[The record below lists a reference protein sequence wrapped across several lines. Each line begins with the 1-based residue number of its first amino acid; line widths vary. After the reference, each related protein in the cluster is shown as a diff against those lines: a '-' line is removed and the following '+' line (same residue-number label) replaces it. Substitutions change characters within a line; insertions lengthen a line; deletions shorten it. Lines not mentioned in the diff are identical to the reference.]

1 MSRTHRL
8 NIFIVAMMLAASLVQ
23 CQTDVA
29 KMGKS
34 CKLDAQCSPPYIVCK
49 KNICERKDLFPMTG
63 AEIGAIFVLLILVM
77 LAIIVSLSGG
87 LIIVPIM
94 ILMIGF
100 SAKQAVVLANAIV
113 LLTSGTKYVMSLF
126 KVNPDF
132 KFKTIVDYNAA
143 IAMIPNI
150 TLFSTIGGIVSAM
163 IPDVLIL
170 FSLISMLIMSMTS
183 AVFQVKNQLK
193 LRKMQ
198 QIKQSKP
205 AITEPEDAPPQSA
218 DRLLSGSQDSKVKK
232 ADLLDTANIELN
244 KLSELKK
251 DNQTDLNCVNSESS
265 SQKVDDKTPANS
277 NDDSEAVKLQKKIEG
292 MNYYWKKFSLILTVL
307 VISILAG
314 LFRGGAGLKSI
325 IGIKKCA
332 AADWIVLAI
341 NILLLGSLPIYSYFV
356 IMKEQKHKKEI
367 NWNAN
372 PTEIFLTNKTFSMTV
387 IYSAF
392 AGFMSSIT
400 GLGGG
405 VILTPFLAFL
415 NYSPVTISWTIN
427 IMVFLSKI
435 AAVLQGILSGQILY
449 SYVLFY
455 GCLIALLTV
464 IAENT
469 LLKVIKKMKS
479 QVLIPIGIMVVLTIS
494 LCMNLY
500 LGISEWVEKQ
510 KKGSSAWILYKYC

>member
-1 MSRTHRL
+1 MSREYRL
-8 NIFIVAMMLAASLVQ
+8 NIFIVAILLAASLVQ
-23 CQTDVA
+23 CRTDNA

-34 CKLDAQCSPPYIVCK
+34 CKLDDQCSPPYIVCK
-49 KNICERKDLFPMTG
+49 KNICARKDLFPMTG
-63 AEIGAIFVLLILVM
+63 GEIGAIFVLLFLVM

-94 ILMIGF
+94 VLMIGF

-113 LLTSGTKYVMSLF
+113 LLTSGSKYVMGLF

-150 TLFSTIGGIVSAM
+150 TLFSTIGGIVSTM

-183 AVFQVKNQLK
+183 AVLQIIKLLK
-193 LRKMQ
+193 LRKIQ
-198 QIKQSKP
+198 LSKP
-205 AITEPEDAPPQSA
+205 SNPVNTELEDAPPQSA
-218 DRLLSGSQDSKVKK
+218 DRLVSGSQANKLKRVDI
-232 ADLLDTANIELN
+232 LDTANIELDG
-244 KLSELKK
+244 LSELKK
-251 DNQTDLNCVNSESS
+251 DNQTDGNDNNGLSS
-265 SQKVDDKTPANS
+265 IQKADDKTPANS
-277 NDDSEAVKLQKKIEG
+277 NDESQAVKMQKKIEG
-292 MNYYWKKFSLILTVL
+292 MNYYWKKFALIMTVL

-332 AADWIVLAI
+332 AGDWIVLAL
-341 NILLLGSLPIYSYFV
+341 NILILGSLPIYSYFV

-372 PTEIFLTNKTFSMTV
+372 PTEVFLTNKTFSMTV

-405 VILTPFLAFL
+405 VILTPFFAFL

-469 LLKVIKKMKS
+469 LLKVIKKIKT
-479 QVLIPIGIMVVLTIS
+479 QVIIPIGITIVLTIS

-500 LGISEWVEKQ
+500 LGISEWVEK
-510 KKGSSAWILYKYC
+510 KKAGSSAWIFIKYC